1 MKTEQPSSH
10 KNKPE
15 QGVAPYG
22 AQGAPR
28 LNADVRQR
36 KIKLMTPKIYWL
48 FAIALSIACVSS
60 CYAEADPTAEA
71 IKSVAERTVAALQ
84 EEDLDAAIST
94 IHSQSPTVLLSKKSL
109 PDLFENY
116 DINTELLSF
125 AYIGQNEDYAVART
139 KTRYIKASGPFF
151 QNQEVDT
158 ITVYRQENGDWK
170 VWNQIHLNSKYLNE

>member
-1 MKTEQPSSH
+1 MKSNNRFQTI
-10 KNKPE
+10 
-15 QGVAPYG
+15 G
-22 AQGAPR
+22 AKRRRNLTQ
-28 LNADVRQR
+28 DVRQR